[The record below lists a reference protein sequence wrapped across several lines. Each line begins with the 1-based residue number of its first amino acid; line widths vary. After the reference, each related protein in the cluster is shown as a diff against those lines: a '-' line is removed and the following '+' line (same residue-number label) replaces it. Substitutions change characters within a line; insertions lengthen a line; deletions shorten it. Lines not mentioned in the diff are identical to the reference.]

1 MLQGWRC
8 GMAPDEEHPEI
19 DADPRESPFE
29 LPPIDCLPSADDAEK
44 AHAIRRVIWQAE
56 RERASS
62 SRALDRPSAPIE
74 TVVSEEPLGG

>member
-1 MLQGWRC
+1 
-8 GMAPDEEHPEI
+8 MAPEEEHPEI

-44 AHAIRRVIWQAE
+44 AQAIRRIIEQAE

-62 SRALDRPSAPIE
+62 PGALSPRERPNAPE
-74 TVVSEEPLGG
+74 TTPRDERHGC